1 MRSLL
6 ARKQSNLASDEIT
19 VAAYLNMYNAAV
31 IIVASTLFVHVLS
44 SRNVSIRAL
53 WNLEAMC
60 ECKLDYTALTYS
72 NYGCWCGI
80 GGGGEPVDGIDRC
93 CMLHDKCYDAA
104 VERKECFDVF
114 FEYIEDYSW
123 HCVDKEPVCKESTS
137 NGCQSA
143 LCECDKSVVDCWAQF
158 AKPTARVKCNRTKAP
173 LHSSFVRFFNVT
185 DEHFFV

>member
-1 MRSLL
+1 
-6 ARKQSNLASDEIT
+6 
-19 VAAYLNMYNAAV
+19 MYNAAV

-123 HCVDKEPVCKESTS
+123 HCVDKEPVCKGSDPIWQRKQCICFAEHAKYNWPSSKLSQHFHGSVNSTA
-137 NGCQSA
+137 NPI
-143 LCECDKSVVDCWAQF
+143 KSSSG
-158 AKPTARVKCNRTKAP
+158 RVRRTDVKVRCANATSRSLIVGRNSQNRQ
-173 LHSSFVRFFNVT
+173 L
-185 DEHFFV
+185 E